1 MMAQTNNNMAEGQ
14 GYQNAAHPGSQYDPK
29 SQPLDFAK
37 VPEQAASPPYY
48 RPAPIY
54 TSGEHT
60 SPPLIPHDSNNSTSA
75 MSQYP
80 SPASTSLPLLAT
92 TTANSP
98 AELHH
103 QQANTTGS
111 LRGYLPNSPV
121 SELGPGAIAASN
133 FSTPRNHAHEVPGV
147 VPTYFNNARSSAQP
161 LQEIH
166 EAPDQVEPRYEAY
179 SPGVDAQRS
188 STTSPTL
195 THAQAQAHGAS
206 GQGLV
211 SSEGSPVGQQPP
223 QQRGGQVG
231 ARPGGIR

>member
-1 MMAQTNNNMAEGQ
+1 MMAQANNNMAEGQ

-29 SQPLDFAK
+29 SQPPDFAK

-48 RPAPIY
+48 SPAPIY
-54 TSGEHT
+54 TSEQHT

-80 SPASTSLPLLAT
+80 SPASTPLPLLA

-98 AELHH
+98 AELQH
-103 QQANTTGS
+103 QEANTTGS
-111 LRGYLPNSPV
+111 LRGYPPNSRV
-121 SELGPGAIAASN
+121 SELGPGAVAAGN
-133 FSTPRNHAHEVPGV
+133 FSTPLNHAHEVPGV

-161 LQEIH
+161 LEGIH
-166 EAPDQVEPRYEAY
+166 EAPNQVEPRYEAY
-179 SPGVDAQRS
+179 SPGVDGQRS

-206 GQGLV
+206 GQGFV
-211 SSEGSPVGQQPP
+211 SSEGIPVGQQPP
-223 QQRGGQVG
+223 QQRGGEVG
-231 ARPGGIR
+231 ARPVEMH